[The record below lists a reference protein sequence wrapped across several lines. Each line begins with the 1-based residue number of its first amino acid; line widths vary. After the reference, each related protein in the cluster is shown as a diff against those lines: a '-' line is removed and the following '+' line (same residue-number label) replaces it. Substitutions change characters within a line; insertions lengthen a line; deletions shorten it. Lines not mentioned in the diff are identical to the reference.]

1 MKLLFPNG
9 EHPQIL
15 IGQGRHQIGCAPGL
29 AIELQQPGVLEQHAQ
44 LRREGDHLSLHA
56 VTPGAALAVNGQS
69 VNAPDGVVLNP
80 GDLIDI
86 AGVQARVVAIE
97 KASSTPAS
105 RPAPVDDASATRVR
119 MAVPKFVLRGVS
131 GAAFGK
137 TYPVIREQLIGR
149 QADCDIAIAS
159 EEISR
164 RHARI
169 RPTPI
174 GLQVEDMGS
183 SNGTFIN
190 GKRVQEGLLR
200 PGEELRLDN
209 IRFLLV
215 APGADVPAV
224 SRLAKGNEP
233 AQAKPDSTMVWVAV
247 TVLALVVAGAATWYL
262 FLR

>member
-9 EHPQIL
+9 EHPQVL
-15 IGQGRHQIGCAPGL
+15 IGQGSQQLGSASDN
-29 AIELQQPGVLEQHAQ
+29 AIELRTAGIAEHHAE
-44 LRREGDHLSLHA
+44 LVRAGDA
-56 VTPGAALAVNGQS
+56 VTLRPLSAGAAVLVNGQPVS
-69 VNAPDGVVLNP
+69 TLAGVVLQP
-80 GDLIDI
+80 GDLIDFS
-86 AGVQARVVAIE
+86 GVQARAVAVE
-97 KASSTPAS
+97 KASAVLTPR
-105 RPAPVDDASATRVR
+105 RPEPVDDASATRVR

-137 TYPVIREQLIGR
+137 TFPVASQQVIGR
-149 QADCDIAIAS
+149 QADCDIASAS

-164 RHARI
+164 RHATV

-174 GLQVEDMGS
+174 GLQVEDLGS

-215 APGADVPAV
+215 APGVEIPSV
-224 SRLAKGNEP
+224 SKLAKSEAP
-233 AQAKPDSTMVWVAV
+233 AAQKASLTPVWIA
-247 TVLALVVAGAATWYL
+247 AAVVALGAAAAAAW
-262 FLR
+262 FLLT

>member
-9 EHPQIL
+9 EHPQVL
-15 IGQGRHQIGCAPGL
+15 VGQGRQLIGSAAGL
-29 AIELQQPGVLEQHAQ
+29 AVELRRPGVAEHHAE
-44 LRREGDHLSLHA
+44 LVLEGDRLSLRA
-56 VTPGAALAVNGQS
+56 LDPGAALQVNGQALGGSDS
-69 VNAPDGVVLNP
+69 VSLQP
-80 GDLIDI
+80 GDLLDI

-97 KASSTPAS
+97 TASAAPAP

-137 TYPVIREQLIGR
+137 TYPIMREQLIGR
-149 QADCDIAIAS
+149 QSDCDIAIAS

-164 RHARI
+164 HHARV

-174 GLQVEDMGS
+174 GLQVEDQGS
-183 SNGTFIN
+183 SNGTYIN

-215 APGADVPAV
+215 APGVEVPAI

-233 AQAKPDSTMVWVAV
+233 PPARPGASMLWIAATVA
-247 TVLALVVAGAATWYL
+247 ALVVAGVAGWYL
-262 FLR
+262 FLQ